1 LILSGFLKKRPPR
14 AAVFFAGDSPFP
26 PADFGRR
33 PTPAI
38 IRGLALMA
46 VNP

>member
-1 LILSGFLKKRPPR
+1 LILSGFLKNGRLARPF
-14 AAVFFAGDSPFP
+14 FFARNSPFP
-26 PADFGRR
+26 PVYFGRR